1 MNTHTNIQYLKKNFD
16 EIGIMAVLAKVALGN
31 LTKPTLDDELVMQAL
46 RRSKTSLEGSSLEE
60 IGEYLSSMNDNS
72 ISGIVNNVKGILHEI
87 EYVAME
93 NSDGDTVMAGI
104 FEHTNH
110 KDYDVWKYDSSTG
123 EYSIEQL
130 KTTEDAS
137 AVRDWMESHP
147 DETIVVDEEL
157 AEKLGIESSGL
168 NNDELEYRVEDIV
181 DKLKDLSEDDS
192 IWNYFPTL
200 TTLSISI
207 IVFSLYKRFK
217 NGEITAE
224 EFKFMAIRTTGLK
237 LAKISMLLVM
247 LSIPVISVITGL
259 TLTYNL
265 IKSGQQILDS

>member
-31 LTKPTLDDELVMQAL
+31 LTEPTLDDELVMQAL
-46 RRSKTSLEGSSLEE
+46 RRSKTSLEGASLEE

-207 IVFSLYKRFK
+207 IVFSLYKKFK

-247 LSIPVISVITGL
+247 LSIPVVSAITGL
-259 TLTYNL
+259 TLTFNL

>member
-1 MNTHTNIQYLKKNFD
+1 MNTHRKIQYLKKNFD
-16 EIGIMAVLAKVALGN
+16 EIGIMADLAKVALGN
-31 LTKPTLDDELVMQAL
+31 LTEPTLDDELVMQAL
-46 RRSKTSLEGSSLEE
+46 RRSKTSLEGASLEE

-123 EYSIEQL
+123 EYSLEQL

-237 LAKISMLLVM
+237 LAKISILLVM
-247 LSIPVISVITGL
+247 LSIPVIDVITGV